1 MRLVGVELHVLIIL
15 LTDRRVITIS
25 TMKLASLTHISWT
38 LTPKSAIVTSLC
50 QQRCSR
56 RSTGEYLPLAAYNS
70 LTSRRFVFAG
80 LEHLMEHLL
89 ISNARHVRM
98 VNGFGIRKIIRN
110 TLALQQSVRTI
121 GDDQQHA
128 EFERAKSY
136 FSLFFL
142 TPQVHFLCMFMIKY
156 SSAEPGFTRQYPST
170 PEFHLW

>member
-1 MRLVGVELHVLIIL
+1 MYYLDAAMRLVGVELHVLTIL
-15 LTDRRVITIS
+15 LIDCRVITIS
-25 TMKLASLTHISWT
+25 TMKLASLTHTLWT

-56 RSTGEYLPLAAYNS
+56 RSTGKCLPLASHKS

-89 ISNARHVRM
+89 ISNARYVRM
-98 VNGFGIRKIIRN
+98 ANGFGIRKIMRN

-121 GDDQQHA
+121 GDDQQHV

-136 FSLFFL
+136 YALFFL
-142 TPQVHFLCMFMIKY
+142 TPQVHFLLCLCM
-156 SSAEPGFTRQYPST
+156 TNC
-170 PEFHLW
+170 L